1 MSSDV
6 DSAAWVAV
14 ASVADVAEGHLL
26 GVEVDGADVV
36 VANLGDRY
44 VAFGGECTHAGC
56 PLSDGELD
64 AERGHLTCWCHGS
77 VFDVTTGE
85 VVEPPAEGA
94 LPVYDVRVEGGNIEL
109 AGGAG

>member
-6 DSAAWVAV
+6 DSAGWVAV

-36 VANLGDRY
+36 IANLGDRY
-44 VAFGGECTHAGC
+44 VAVGGECAHAGC

-64 AERGHLTCWCHGS
+64 AERCRLTCWCHGS
-77 VFDVTTGE
+77 VYDVTTGE
-85 VVEPPAEGA
+85 VVEPPADRP
-94 LPVYDVRVEGGNIEL
+94 LPVYGVRVEDGKIEV
-109 AGGAG
+109 AGGPG